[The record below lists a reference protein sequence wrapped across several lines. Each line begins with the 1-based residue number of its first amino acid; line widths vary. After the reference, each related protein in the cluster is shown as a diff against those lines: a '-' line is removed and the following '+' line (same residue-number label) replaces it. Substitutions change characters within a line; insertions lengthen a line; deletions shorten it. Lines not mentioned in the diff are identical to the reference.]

1 MSHLNRSMK
10 KRTLSQGF
18 TLIEVLVAI
27 TVFASLS
34 MAAYQV
40 VNQVQRSNEL
50 SLEKTTR
57 LQQLQRSLVFMDN
70 DFRQMALRQNRTDG
84 EEASKKLLQYDDYLL
99 DSDGKGIVF
108 SRLGWQNPQ
117 QIFPRGEVTKVGY
130 RVRDEKLERV
140 WWRYPD
146 TPAGQEPIFRP
157 ILDNVE
163 SFSATFYDG
172 SSWLKEW
179 NQSNKLPAAVSL
191 VLTLKDYGEVERIYL
206 TPAGEL
212 EAKGSEADD
221 ES

>member
-1 MSHLNRSMK
+1 MSHLKRSMK
-10 KRTLSQGF
+10 KRKFSQGF

-70 DFRQMALRQNRTDG
+70 DFRQMAVRQHRTDG
-84 EEASKKLLQYDDYLL
+84 EPASKKLLQYDDYLL

-140 WWRYPD
+140 WWRYAD

-157 ILDNVE
+157 ILDDVE
-163 SFSATFYDG
+163 SMSATFYDG
-172 SSWLKEW
+172 SAWLKEW
-179 NQSNKLPAAVSL
+179 TKANALPAAVSI